1 MTTTTVA
8 PPIQRPFRLLPALYR
23 WHRRI
28 GLCAAVAVL
37 VWACSG
43 LSHPIMTRL
52 FPSAVAMQPPASD
65 AAPGGLPLAE
75 AMARAGIAELTGAR
89 LIGWQDRPYWQVRRP
104 GEHEWRYVDA
114 ADGRLVAD
122 GDARYAE
129 MLARHYSGEQAAAVR
144 RATLVTA
151 FDGDYAAINRL
162 LPVWRIEFERPDGL
176 RVYVETAPAR
186 LAALMDDRKAVFQ
199 ALFGLLH
206 RWEWLDGAPLLRRLL
221 MSVLLLS
228 AAGAAG
234 LGLVLAWRRP
244 RGGRGTP
251 LRTWHRRL
259 GLLVLGSTFA
269 FTLSGVFHVW
279 AAPDFDP
286 PLRREARFD
295 TATATVPP
303 QRLALGATL
312 VAIDGRAAWWLP
324 PAPIVAGDEH
334 AAHAGHAMPAGA
346 TAAARVLDAA
356 SGAVLA
362 DGERRLAAVIA
373 AELAGLPLQ
382 KLREATP
389 VTRFD
394 GEYGFVSKRLP
405 VLRLSYDLPG
415 RPNAYVE
422 PASGVLAARPQPLAR
437 IESAAFSWLHKAQ
450 WLDGLGK
457 GPRDTLLGLF
467 ALLNG
472 GLAVIGLLLWL
483 RRARRPA

>member
-1 MTTTTVA
+1 MTPAVA
-8 PPIQRPFRLLPALYR
+8 PPAPHPFRLLPALYR

-52 FPSAVAMQPPASD
+52 FPSAVAMQPPAGD
-65 AAPGGLPLAE
+65 AVPGGLPLAE
-75 AMARAGIAELTGAR
+75 AMARAGIAELAGAR
-89 LIGWQDRPYWQVRRP
+89 LIGWQGRPWWQVRRP
-104 GEHEWRYVDA
+104 GENQWRYVDA
-114 ADGRLVAD
+114 ADGREMAD

-129 MLARHYSGEQAAAVR
+129 ALARHFSGEQVAAVR
-144 RATLVTA
+144 RAGLVTA

-186 LAALMDDRKAVFQ
+186 LAALMDGRKAVFQ

-221 MSVLLLS
+221 MSALLLS
-228 AAGAAG
+228 AAAAAG

-251 LRTWHRRL
+251 LRAWHRRL
-259 GLLVLGSTFA
+259 GLVVLGSTFA
-269 FTLSGVFHVW
+269 FTLSGVCHVW
-279 AAPDFDP
+279 AAPDFAP
-286 PLRREARFD
+286 PLRREARFEAAAL
-295 TATATVPP
+295 TLSP
-303 QRLALGATL
+303 QKLALGATL
-312 VAIDGRAAWWLP
+312 VAIDGRAAWWLQ
-324 PAPIVAGDEH
+324 PAPAAVADPH
-334 AAHAGHAMPAGA
+334 AAHSGHAMPAGG
-346 TAAARVLDAA
+346 TASARTLDAA
-356 SGAVLA
+356 SGVALA
-362 DGERRLAAVIA
+362 DGERRLAAAIA

-382 KLREATP
+382 KLREVAP

-422 PASGVLAARPQPLAR
+422 PASGVLAAQPQPLAR

-483 RRARRPA
+483 RRIRRPA